1 MDSENKAMAKHR
13 PSSGAELVTAVV
25 DCSVESDQ
33 VPEIRKF
40 LLLCRSLRN
49 SKFRKGS
56 DQLNHPEQFMP
67 SDDRYSFQNS

>member
-40 LLLCRSLRN
+40 LFDVQILAEREPPEMVRSTE
-49 SKFRKGS
+49 SS
-56 DQLNHPEQFMP
+56 QTIQVI
-67 SDDRYSFQNS
+67 